1 MSGQLPNTISSA
13 AVAGILRDGAVE
25 ATANR
30 NHSQLNGPEGNAH
43 NYPRRRGRTA
53 SYSGRCGCVD
63 LVDELDADGFDC
75 LANRRAIGRIHLSQ
89 STWSPGRGRAR
100 INAIDS
106 NKIGFVS

>member
-1 MSGQLPNTISSA
+1 MGPKETPTITRV
-13 AVAGILRDGAVE
+13 AVAGL
-25 ATANR
+25 
-30 NHSQLNGPEGNAH
+30 
-43 NYPRRRGRTA
+43 A

-89 STWSPGRGRAR
+89 STWFPGRNRAR